1 MSPAIASLLRG
12 RDLAGLPGP
21 SPQRRGGEIGR
32 LALRHMAAGW
42 NEAEISMRD
51 RGGNLARA
59 VGRHD
64 AVLFAGEDQ
73 SQRRNGGER
82 SAVVGPSSRRRLLF
96 REPRSEEHTSEL
108 QSLMR
113 ISYAIFCLKKTKF
126 LSETTVQE

>member
-32 LALRHMAAGW
+32 LALRPMAAGW

-64 AVLFAGEDQ
+64 AVLFAGADQ
-73 SQRRNGGER
+73 SRRRNGGEG
-82 SAVVGPSSRRRLLF
+82 STVVGPSRPRRLLF
-96 REPRSEEHTSEL
+96 RQQGS
-108 QSLMR
+108 Q
-113 ISYAIFCLKKTKF
+113 KG
-126 LSETTVQE
+126 Q